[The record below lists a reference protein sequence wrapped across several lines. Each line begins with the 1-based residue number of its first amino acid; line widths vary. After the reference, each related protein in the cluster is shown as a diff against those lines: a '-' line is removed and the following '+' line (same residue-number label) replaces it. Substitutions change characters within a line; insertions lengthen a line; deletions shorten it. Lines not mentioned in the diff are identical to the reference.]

1 MLKSQLNS
9 NPRGDS
15 PPAATGSRE
24 TRASNTER
32 AGPGRAAGHARVGIC
47 VRNWAKGW
55 RPLPAHFPRQYC
67 RARHVSPSR
76 APRREGGP
84 GSVAQPPSSR
94 CGLGWVGNGVK
105 LWLSCGERPAPAR
118 RRSASAWSTSAHP
131 ARKNGQFR
139 DTEASLA
146 SEPQDGHSHPIPAS
160 QQRRGLENDLRL
172 LQLFVGGRPRERW
185 VSDMYP
191 KFPQTELDSTM
202 LSFHSPHR
210 LMLTC
215 SVFLLYHLR
224 PLGDSFP
231 SCGVG
236 LDFN

>member
-94 CGLGWVGNGVK
+94 CGLGWVGK
-105 LWLSCGERPAPAR
+105 RSCGCRVARRPAPAR
-118 RRSASAWSTSAHP
+118 RRSASAWSTSARP

-146 SEPQDGHSHPIPAS
+146 SDSEPQDGHSQPIPAG
-160 QQRRGLENDLRL
+160 QQRRGLENYLRL
-172 LQLFVGGRPRERW
+172 LQSFVGGRPRERW
-185 VSDMYP
+185 VGDMCPSSP
-191 KFPQTELDSTM
+191 KPNWIA
-202 LSFHSPHR
+202 R
-210 LMLTC
+210 C
-215 SVFLLYHLR
+215 
-224 PLGDSFP
+224 
-231 SCGVG
+231 
-236 LDFN
+236 